1 MSKHTQKVMEDMLQN
16 EGFRVKVTMG
26 SKGYKVKA
34 HNLTG
39 RVTLTLEYPAISSP
53 GEVVFAARE
62 TLKRLA
68 DEA

>member
-1 MSKHTQKVMEDMLQN
+1 MHKHTQKVMEDMLQN
-16 EGFRVKVTMG
+16 EGFRVKVKI
-26 SKGYKVKA
+26 SDRGYKVTA

-39 RVTLTLEYPAISSP
+39 RVTLTLEYPAISTA

-68 DEA
+68 D